1 MTDNLGAGRD
11 LDRFF
16 MVVVLSALA
25 IPRDKVL
32 HTLPNTIRIW
42 CDCFE
47 FSSC

>member
-32 HTLPNTIRIW
+32 HPTQYNKDLV
-42 CDCFE
+42 
-47 FSSC
+47 